1 VAEAGTWN
9 RRIIEEFRANGGKVG
24 GEFEG
29 TPLLLLTT
37 TGVRSGQAHTV
48 PLLYLPYGDRL
59 IVFASNGGAETHPD
73 WYRNIVA
80 HPMATVEVRHKI
92 FTATA
97 TVETG
102 EFRAELFAQHCQ
114 EFPVFAD
121 EQRKTSRQIPAV
133 SLRMAGQKPR

>member
-1 VAEAGTWN
+1 MAEGGNWN
-9 RRIIEEFRANGGKVG
+9 SRIIEEFRANSGKVG

-37 TGVRSGQAHTV
+37 TGAQSGKPHTV

-73 WYRNIVA
+73 WYHNIVA

-92 FTATA
+92 FEATA
-97 TVETG
+97 TIELG
-102 EFRAELFAQHCQ
+102 EFRDELFAEHCH
-114 EFPVFAD
+114 EFPIFAD
-121 EQRKTSRQIPAV
+121 EQRKTSRKIPAV
-133 SLRMAGQKPR
+133 SLRMAGRKPR

>member
-1 VAEAGTWN
+1 MAEGGNWN
-9 RRIIEEFRANGGKVG
+9 SRIIEEFRANSGKVG

-37 TGVRSGQAHTV
+37 TGAQSGKRHTV

-92 FTATA
+92 FEATA
-97 TVETG
+97 TIEVG
-102 EFRAELFAQHCQ
+102 EFRDELFAEQCH

-121 EQRKTSRQIPAV
+121 EQRKTPRQIPAV
-133 SLRMAGQKPR
+133 SLRMAGRKPR